1 MSFNLFIQNILNG
14 VAIGSVY
21 ALFALGY
28 TLVFSILRVINF
40 AHGAV
45 FTVGAYFTY
54 VLTGS
59 QFGFN
64 GILAE
69 QKLPFGLPFPIAMLA
84 GAVFAGFFAVIV
96 ERIAFRPLRQKGADP
111 LLSLVSSLG
120 IAVMVTNI
128 IQVLVGA
135 EPYSYPTNPFGNIPS
150 NINFA
155 PAFGL
160 EGRILVRTTQI
171 IIFVVAIILMVLLT
185 MLITRTKI
193 GKALQA
199 VSEDT
204 ITASLLG
211 ISPDRLILFT
221 FFLSGIL
228 GALAGTLIAV
238 PVSVSSPYFGIN
250 YGLKGLAVIVLGGL
264 GNIPGTIV
272 GGIVIGLAEAVLP
285 GFLPSEYGGLREAV
299 PFVILFIILLVRPQG
314 ILGRSLVQKV

>member
-1 MSFNLFIQNILNG
+1 MSTNLFIQNILNG
-14 VAIGSVY
+14 IAIGSVY

-64 GILAE
+64 GLLAE
-69 QKLPFGLPFPIAMLA
+69 QKLPFGLPFPIAMLV
-84 GAVFAGFFAVIV
+84 GSIFAGLFAVVI
-96 ERIAFRPLRQKGADP
+96 ERVAFRPLRNKRADP

-120 IAVMVTNI
+120 IAVIVTNV

-135 EPYSYPTNPFGNIPS
+135 EPYSYPRDPFGPLPN

-155 PAFGL
+155 PLFGL
-160 EGRILVRTTQI
+160 DKTILIRTTQI
-171 IIFVVAIILMVLLT
+171 IIFVVAMILMFLLT
-185 MLITRTKI
+185 FLITRTKI

-204 ITASLLG
+204 VTASLLG

-221 FFLSGIL
+221 FFLSGVL
-228 GALAGTLIAV
+228 GAIAGSLIAV

-272 GGIVIGLAEAVLP
+272 GGVVIGLAEAVLP
-285 GFLPSEYGGLREAV
+285 GFLPSQYGGLREAI
-299 PFVILFIILLVRPQG
+299 PFIILFIILLVRPQG